1 MSYQQLTE
9 GKRYQ
14 IAALIAQGCSRADVA
29 KAIGVHRTTLYRE
42 LKRNSLDGV
51 YRPQQ
56 AHAATST
63 RRAQARKYRVPTQTL
78 EYVELT
84 LSWQWSP
91 EQISQLSHRISRPVS
106 HEWIYRH
113 VAADKAR
120 GGKLYKALR
129 QGHKR
134 YRKGRHPKRAVI
146 AERRSIEERPAI
158 VDSRERFGDWEVDTV
173 LGKQGSG
180 ALGTLAERKSR
191 FYLVRKVKTKEA
203 SEVSE
208 AIIDML
214 KPYQAHVH
222 TITADNGS
230 EFVEHKAIAK
240 ALAAD
245 FYLRPSLQSLGAR
258 PERELQRPAA
268 PVHPE
273 GHGSVHG
280 QHRGCQDGTAAIKP
294 AAAQMLGVQAASAG
308 IPRIPTSSIGG
319 CCTSE
324 LNSRPQRCSRPDP
337 AAKKG

>member
-51 YRPQQ
+51 YQPQQ

-146 AERRSIEERPAI
+146 AERRSIEECPAI

-180 ALGTLAERKSR
+180 ALVTLAERKSR

-245 FYLRPSLQSLGAR
+245 FYFAHPYSPWERGLNENFNGLLRQYIPKGTDLCTVSTEDVRMAQQRLNLQPRKCLGFR
-258 PERELQRPAA
+258 QPAL
-268 PVHPE
+268 VFQE
-273 GHGSVHG
+273 Y
-280 QHRGCQDGTAAIKP
+280 
-294 AAAQMLGVQAASAG
+294 LQAA
-308 IPRIPTSSIGG
+308 
-319 CCTSE
+319 
-324 LNSRPQRCSRPDP
+324 
-337 AAKKG
+337 